1 MRALRERDAAALAAV
16 VAELLT
22 TDEAEPFSVQV
33 VTGIADLMTT
43 RAAQYCVLDRVR
55 RHAIS
60 FVDADGAPEWEY
72 HEDFFRLIR
81 AHPICGYRSR
91 AGDWTSTRKVSDF
104 VGRREFRRTE
114 IWNEL
119 YADHAFDDW
128 IDVGLAPQ
136 RGCTHMFLFR
146 RDRGEFDERDRSVL
160 DVLQPYLQRRYDA
173 VRAAAE
179 ATEALASL
187 TEDSG
192 DDPSR
197 IVLCAP
203 NGVIEFA
210 SPRARRLL
218 TGYIELER
226 GRVPPRLLQPL
237 CHGSLS
243 VDHNGHR
250 LTLRAARV
258 GDLIVLLL
266 GEEDR
271 RLQRLTP
278 RQRTI
283 LERLARGETDAEIA
297 IALGIATRTVNTHLT
312 AIYERLGVHTRTAAA
327 SVYSGAVDATS
338 PSSVPT

>member
-22 TDEAEPFSVQV
+22 TEDAEPFSVQV
-33 VTGIADLMTT
+33 VTGIADLMAT
-43 RAAQYCVLDRVR
+43 RDAEYCVLDRVR
-55 RHAIS
+55 RRGLVW
-60 FVDADGAPEWEY
+60 VDAEGAPESAK

-81 AHPICGYRSR
+81 THPICGYRSR

-128 IDVGLAPQ
+128 IDVGLAPE

-160 DVLQPYLQRRYDA
+160 DVLQPYLQRRYD
-173 VRAAAE
+173 VVKTTSE

-192 DDPSR
+192 DGPSR
-197 IVLCAP
+197 IVLCAR
-203 NGVIEFA
+203 NGVIEFG
-210 SPRARRLL
+210 SPRTRRLL
-218 TGYIELER
+218 TGYVDLAG
-226 GRVPPRLLQPL
+226 GRVPTELLRTL
-237 CHGSLS
+237 LRRTVS
-243 VDHNGHR
+243 VDRDGHR
-250 LTLRAARV
+250 LTLRAATV
-258 GDLIVLLL
+258 GDLVVLLL
-266 GEEDR
+266 SEEDR
-271 RLQRLTP
+271 RLERLTP

-283 LERLARGETDAEIA
+283 VERLAHGETDAEIA
-297 IALGIATRTVNTHLT
+297 AALGIARRTVNTHLR

-327 SVYSGAVDATS
+327 GIYRGVVDRSDGS
-338 PSSVPT
+338 P